1 MISSMRINQFQKLL
15 QKHHALAYIK
25 SFLQNKK
32 NPLNSSYI
40 VLFSL
45 HKSNRLR
52 MKSNLNERFIGC
64 PVIMTNFLCVEFK
77 SFCAC
82 CWYLFLINAEK
93 VFVTL
98 SFISSHFYNTNHIQ
112 NTIIFFLEVWL
123 PSAHTAAKRWSPSL
137 QDDAAPRRWKR
148 RQIDET
154 RPGASPWSNRLSCC
168 LYVLQALGNPTT
180 PVYARYSSLGL
191 NWGSS
196 SWQFWDSSQRTTSL
210 TLGPY
215 KLTEFFL
222 E

>member
-1 MISSMRINQFQKLL
+1 
-15 QKHHALAYIK
+15 
-25 SFLQNKK
+25 
-32 NPLNSSYI
+32 
-40 VLFSL
+40 
-45 HKSNRLR
+45 
-52 MKSNLNERFIGC
+52 MKSYLNERFIGC

-82 CWYLFLINAEK
+82 CWYLLLIDAEN

-112 NTIIFFLEVWL
+112 NTIIIVFEVWL
-123 PSAHTAAKRWSPSL
+123 PSAHTAAKRWFPSL
-137 QDDAAPRRWKR
+137 QDDAAQRRWKR

-154 RPGASPWSNRLSCC
+154 RLGASPWSNRLSPC

-180 PVYARYSSLGL
+180 PVCARYSSLGL

-210 TLGPY
+210 TLGPRSLSLS
-215 KLTEFFL
+215 KSTTTFCDTFSLLCIGAFQKGQAFFL
-222 E
+222 NSAILFNKVDQSIALELVRFFYSL

>member
-1 MISSMRINQFQKLL
+1 MLKTFLSPWVSLVLISTIRIIFKIQ
-15 QKHHALAYIK
+15 
-25 SFLQNKK
+25 
-32 NPLNSSYI
+32 
-40 VLFSL
+40 LF
-45 HKSNRLR
+45 
-52 MKSNLNERFIGC
+52 
-64 PVIMTNFLCVEFK
+64 
-77 SFCAC
+77 
-82 CWYLFLINAEK
+82 
-93 VFVTL
+93 
-98 SFISSHFYNTNHIQ
+98 
-112 NTIIFFLEVWL
+112 FFLEVWL

-196 SWQFWDSSQRTTSL
+196 SWQFWDSSKRTTSL
-210 TLGPY
+210 TLGPH

>member
-1 MISSMRINQFQKLL
+1 
-15 QKHHALAYIK
+15 
-25 SFLQNKK
+25 
-32 NPLNSSYI
+32 
-40 VLFSL
+40 
-45 HKSNRLR
+45 

-82 CWYLFLINAEK
+82 CWYLFLIDAENG
-93 VFVTL
+93 FVTL

-112 NTIIFFLEVWL
+112 NTNIFFEVWR
-123 PSAHTAAKRWSPSL
+123 PSAHTAAKPWYPSL
-137 QDDAAPRRWKR
+137 QDDGAPRRWKR
-148 RQIDET
+148 RQMDET
-154 RPGASPWSNRLSCC
+154 RLGASPWSNRLSFC
-168 LYVLQALGNPTT
+168 LYVQQALGNPTT

-210 TLGPY
+210 TLGPH
-215 KLTEFFL
+215 KLTEFVL